1 MAKGQGQ
8 GASAVKRAAT
18 STRSGARSGRKSK
31 RDESPAPFAG
41 QLAAVDSL
49 NREIILRLMDDGR
62 ASFSEIARELGV
74 AEGTVRL
81 RVAQMQRDNYLRF
94 IAVVNPLALGYTAW
108 AMIGVNLSPAT
119 DPGPVA
125 EYFRDRPETIY
136 VMRVAGR
143 YDMLVEVICK
153 TPTELLAFLDTH
165 IHSWDAIASVE
176 PLIGLGMYKS
186 LLKWEGQPADVDAA
200 PAAVFKETGK

>member
-1 MAKGQGQ
+1 MAKGRGQ
-8 GASAVKRAAT
+8 GTSAVKRAA
-18 STRSGARSGRKSK
+18 SPARSGRKAK
-31 RDESPAPFAG
+31 RDDRPAPFAG
-41 QLAAVDSL
+41 QLSAVDNL

-81 RVAQMQRDNYLRF
+81 RVGQMQRDNYLRF

-108 AMIGVNLSPAT
+108 AMIGVNLSPGT

-125 EYFRDRPETIY
+125 EYFRDRPETVY

-176 PLIGLGMYKS
+176 PLIGLGSYKS
-186 LLKWEGQPADVDAA
+186 LLKWEGQPAGVVAA
-200 PAAVFKETGK
+200 PAAAFKETGK

>member
-1 MAKGQGQ
+1 MAKGRGQ
-8 GASAVKRAAT
+8 GASAHKRA
-18 STRSGARSGRKSK
+18 STPPRSGRKPK
-31 RDESPAPFAG
+31 RDETPAPFAG
-41 QLAAVDSL
+41 QLSAVDSL
-49 NREIILRLMDDGR
+49 NREIILRLMNDGR

-81 RVAQMQRDNYLRF
+81 RVGQMQRNNYLRF

-108 AMIGVNLSPAT
+108 AMIGVNLAGGT

-125 EYFRDRPETIY
+125 EYYRDLPETIY

-153 TPTELLAFLDTH
+153 TSAELLEFLDTH
-165 IHSWDAIASVE
+165 IHGWDAIASVE

-186 LLKWEGQPADVDAA
+186 LLKWEGQPADVAHS
-200 PAAVFKETGK
+200 PAVGK